1 MLKILWEPRFDTLDP
16 GSDQYRQTRDPLLV
30 GSTQV
35 QAIPRARAYCPP
47 SPALV
52 EAVRSWVLAQG
63 KRHITVMVHGF
74 DYDPGDKNSPDSD
87 PFSLIYGVPWRNG
100 LNPRLTW
107 LPIVSEY
114 DDDGNHLDSGT
125 AIAFAWLSKATIGQF
140 AGAGWNNPYL
150 FSAFDLAPL
159 AAQALAALIAA
170 MMQAGPAS
178 FSILAH
184 SLGTRAVSLA
194 IGYLRA
200 GAPSLFPGNLHRLVL
215 LDGAE
220 YIVDANQNLIGGNLG
235 FDVFNIVNTQ
245 DRVLTFAAHAG
256 SHPVRQH
263 GSDAGRVIGCE
274 GVMETPDWLD
284 IQVDRSDVR
293 GWFLARQGVEINAI
307 APDSDAA
314 IHSLASWN
322 HWICYMDGVGAPTG
336 GNREMIR
343 QLLDP
348 ARTSVSAFRAANF
361 PVLPGGH
368 YVDKFYYG
376 RFDPAIPPTPMTLA
390 ARVALIYDGNQTANV
405 LIGS

>member
-1 MLKILWEPRFDTLDP
+1 MLNVVWEPTFNTLDP
-16 GSDQYRQTRDPLLV
+16 GSDQYRATRDPLV
-30 GSTQV
+30 VAGSQV
-35 QAIPRARAYCPP
+35 QAVPRARAYCPP
-47 SPALV
+47 SQALV
-52 EAVRSWVLAQG
+52 SAVQSWVLAQ
-63 KRHITVMVHGF
+63 KTSHVTLMVHGF
-74 DYDPGDKNSPDSD
+74 DYDPGDSGSPDSD
-87 PFSLIYGVPWRNG
+87 PFSMIYGVPWRNG

-107 LPIVSEY
+107 LPIVGEY
-114 DDDGNHLDSGT
+114 DDDGNPLNAGAS
-125 AIAFAWLSKATIGQF
+125 IAFAWLSKATLGQY

-159 AAQALAALIAA
+159 AAQSLAAVIAA
-170 MMQAGPAS
+170 LMQAGPAS

-194 IGYLRA
+194 MGYLRA
-200 GAPSLFPGNLHRLVL
+200 GAPTLFPGNLHRIVL

-220 YIVDANQNLIGGNLG
+220 YIVDANQNLVGDLG
-235 FDVFNIVNTQ
+235 FDVFNIVNTG

-274 GVMETPDWLD
+274 GLKVTPNWLD
-284 IQVDRSDVR
+284 VQIDRSDVHD
-293 GWFLARQGVEINAI
+293 WFLTSRNVEINAV

-343 QLLDP
+343 QMLDP
-348 ARTSVSAFRAANF
+348 ARTSVQGFRAANF
-361 PVLPGGH
+361 PVLAGDRKS
-368 YVDKFYYG
+368 V
-376 RFDPAIPPTPMTLA
+376 
-390 ARVALIYDGNQTANV
+390 V
-405 LIGS
+405 